1 MAKFITEMLDEINDD
16 PKSIVKYKDNA
27 ALRVIFE
34 YAFIPEKKF
43 LLPEGDPPFKPDAA
57 PIGMSPS
64 NLMMELR
71 RLYVF
76 CRKDLTPLKREGLF
90 ISLLEGVHPS
100 EAKLL
105 LAVKDQS
112 LPKLYKKIT
121 HKLVA
126 DVGFVPPPPV
136 KEKKTKKESQDAL
149 SS

>member
-1 MAKFITEMLDEINDD
+1 MTKFITEMLDEINAD
-16 PKSIVKYKDNA
+16 PKNISKYKDNA

-43 LLPEGDPPFKPDAA
+43 VLPDGVPPYKPDAA

-76 CRKDLTPLKREGLF
+76 CRKDLPALKREQLF

-100 EAKLL
+100 EATLL

-126 DVGFVPPPPV
+126 DAGFVPPPPV
-136 KEKKTKKESQDAL
+136 KEKKAKKESQDAL